1 MSVKI
6 LLLEDSA
13 FDAEL
18 ITEHLSSGPVP
29 FEIDTVVI
37 QSEFAAALATGRH
50 DLILSDYALPAFD
63 GLGALEMA
71 RRLAPDVPFIFV
83 SGMFGEETAIETL
96 KRGATDYVLKQR
108 LNRLPAAVSRAL
120 QEAEAKRERRRAE
133 ERTRL
138 LVAELSHRV
147 KNTLATVVA
156 IARQTIQKAE
166 SLEDF
171 RTVFMG
177 RLETLAEAHALL
189 FRADWSHLDIRD
201 VLAAALGP
209 FSAARD
215 AFRIAGEPAEIPPS
229 QALTLN
235 LIVHELATNACKYGA
250 LSVASGRVEIS
261 WSVGQSD
268 DKPCAFFEWREI
280 GGPPVRPPKSR
291 GFGATLIER
300 AIAYEFDGE
309 SRLDFQPDGL
319 VCRLCLPLEPAGSV
333 LDAAQGG

>member
-1 MSVKI
+1 MSVNI

-18 ITEHLSSGPVP
+18 ITEHLSSGPIP
-29 FEIDTVVI
+29 FKIDTVVTRD
-37 QSEFAAALATGRH
+37 EFAAALSKGGH
-50 DLILSDYALPAFD
+50 DMILSDYALPSFD
-63 GLGALEMA
+63 GLAALEMA

-120 QEAEAKRERRRAE
+120 KEAEAKRERRRAE

-156 IARQTIQKAE
+156 IARQTIQKAD

-189 FRADWSHLDIRD
+189 FRSDWSHLDIRD
-201 VLAAALGP
+201 VLDAALGP
-209 FSAARD
+209 FSAARE
-215 AFRIAGEPAEIPPS
+215 AFRVSGGPVQIPPS

-250 LSVASGRVEIS
+250 LSRPDGRVEIS

-268 DKPCAFFEWREI
+268 EKPCAHFEWKET
-280 GGPPVRPPKSR
+280 GGPPVTPPKSR

-319 VCRLCLPLEPAGSV
+319 VCRLCLPLEPAGSA
-333 LDAAQGG
+333 LDETPAG